1 MYCSLKPVL
10 LTVII
15 FLSLTICTPS
25 AWSAESNES
34 PSLPSTQAPVTPT
47 PNTPGAGME
56 GQRGERMKKGMH
68 KMKEACGADIGKHCS
83 TVEPGGGRIMQC
95 LEQHQS
101 EISPSCQQMLQ
112 KKASR
117 QGKGR

>member
-1 MYCSLKPVL
+1 MYCPLKPVL
-10 LTVII
+10 LTAIT
-15 FLSLTICTPS
+15 FLSLTICTLS
-25 AWSAESNES
+25 VWAAESSES
-34 PSLPSTQAPVTPT
+34 PSLPSTQAPVTPAPDT
-47 PNTPGAGME
+47 SGAGME

-68 KMKEACGADIGKHCS
+68 RMKEACGADISKHCS
-83 TVEPGGGRIMQC
+83 TVEPGGGRIVQC